1 MFRVIPPEKDRSAEE
16 SDSRVNFLLRCV
28 KMVACVVIFVIVLG
42 TGVLAKGTVL
52 FMATQT
58 SKTQTVSFCSS
69 KGIDL
74 SEYTNEAPIIY
85 SATQAMFCCLQ
96 FFTNHRRIGY
106 ETNIELLALSLS
118 SKIFQY
124 GFKITPKND
133 THQDFLMQSK
143 LIRSKRALGRVFT
156 IA

>member
-1 MFRVIPPEKDRSAEE
+1 MRTLIFRLDPDLKPWDMFRVIPPEKDRSAEE

-28 KMVACVVIFVIVLG
+28 KMVACVVVFVIVLG

-58 SKTQTVSFCSS
+58 SKTQTVSFCNS

-85 SATQAMFCCLQ
+85 SATQAMFCC
-96 FFTNHRRIGY
+96 
-106 ETNIELLALSLS
+106 
-118 SKIFQY
+118 
-124 GFKITPKND
+124 
-133 THQDFLMQSK
+133 
-143 LIRSKRALGRVFT
+143 
-156 IA
+156 